1 MVEEVRWMWRR
12 RWRWQWQWQWQPVTC
27 MIMRKVRMAKVTTI
41 MITAINASI
50 GDPVT

>member
-1 MVEEVRWMWRR
+1 MWGRTMCGG
-12 RWRWQWQWQWQPVTC
+12 VAGLHTC

-41 MITAINASI
+41 MITAISASI